1 MRINCVTPLMEYDN
15 NFRKKLKTTE
25 GNYILF
31 RKKRK
36 GRENMLYLSE
46 TVSTLTTNFMLLRM
60 NTIKWTTLSRHVL
73 RKTYL
78 RPQLPQE
85 ADDHLSANV
94 LAHQH
99 QTGIRD
105 AKEKT
110 VLGLMIVML
119 VILTLIK
126 YLIILKLMTLY
137 CLKMIVL

>member
-1 MRINCVTPLMEYDN
+1 MDNIEPTRPAENELATPA
-15 NFRKKLKTTE
+15 TT
-25 GNYILF
+25 
-31 RKKRK
+31 
-36 GRENMLYLSE
+36 
-46 TVSTLTTNFMLLRM
+46 
-60 NTIKWTTLSRHVL
+60 
-73 RKTYL
+73 
-78 RPQLPQE
+78 
-85 ADDHLSANV
+85 DDHLSANV

-110 VLGLMIVML
+110 VVRLMIVML